1 MSCLPTVVFPLNIV
15 WMAACLTSV
24 GSRHRLKFLQTLCTN
39 FNTQTMLRYQVTHTP
54 LSLQHSLNA
63 LADAYQRAGLAINA
77 KKTEILSLG
86 SHPSPASQ
94 PSFTVHGDA
103 LNTTQHFT
111 YLGSILASDLD
122 LFHEIQQRIKLAS
135 SAFGRLGHRV
145 FFNHNL
151 SVATKVAV
159 YKAICISIL
168 LYGCESWVPYRRHIK
183 ALEAHQIRCLKH
195 SKCTLVAQ
203 ENPYID
209 TSSTK
214 IDSAE
219 HLLLQCQLRWLGHVI
234 RMPSNWLPRRLL
246 YGELLSGHRPVGRP
260 KLSYSD
266 HIKSMLRKCNIPEIL
281 NPTLRTLQ
289 LTENHG
295 DLRVVRD

>member
-203 ENPYID
+203 ENPYRD
-209 TSSTK
+209 TSS
-214 IDSAE
+214 S
-219 HLLLQCQLRWLGHVI
+219 Q
-234 RMPSNWLPRRLL
+234 NWLCWASVAATSTSL
-246 YGELLSGHRPVGRP
+246 VG
-260 KLSYSD
+260 SCNT
-266 HIKSMLRKCNIPEIL
+266 HAIKSAPSPSAVWWTTIW
-281 NPTLRTLQ
+281 
-289 LTENHG
+289 TETSWAAEAALLWSH
-295 DLRVVRD
+295 